1 MPKNIGKPVDTNNPL
16 ARAAARTANKA
27 SRKMDSSLNFEDYL
41 SMMVA
46 QLKNQDMYN
55 NTDTSQMTQQM
66 ASYSM
71 VTAAKEIMQSH
82 TRSYAAS
89 LIGQNVT
96 ASYTDKTGKK
106 VTNTGTITGMSFYE
120 NTPLVY
126 VNGEPYN
133 ISEITVIGKT
143 HADKA
148 AKPVKN
154 SDTEPKAENSTDN
167 TIEKKNS

>member
-1 MPKNIGKPVDTNNPL
+1 MAKNISKPVDANNPL
-16 ARAAARTANKA
+16 ANAAHRTANKT
-27 SRKMDSSLNFEDYL
+27 SKKMESSLNFEDYL

-71 VTAAKEIMQSH
+71 VTAAKEIMQYH

-96 ASYTDKTGKK
+96 ASYTDKSGHKI
-106 VTNTGTITGMSFYE
+106 TNKGTITGMSFYE
-120 NTPLVY
+120 DTPLVY

-133 ISEITVIGKT
+133 ISEITVIGRT
-143 HADKA
+143 GEKA
-148 AKPVKN
+148 KATTD
-154 SDTEPKAENSTDN
+154 STEASAGSENKN
-167 TIEKKNS
+167 TINESNS

>member
-1 MPKNIGKPVDTNNPL
+1 
-16 ARAAARTANKA
+16 
-27 SRKMDSSLNFEDYL
+27 
-41 SMMVA
+41 MMVA

-71 VTAAKEIMQSH
+71 VTAAKEIMQYH

-96 ASYTDKTGKK
+96 ASYTDKSGHKI
-106 VTNTGTITGMSFYE
+106 TNTGTITGMSFYE
-120 NTPLVY
+120 DTPLVY

-133 ISEITVIGKT
+133 ISEITVIGRT
-143 HADKA
+143 GEKA
-148 AKPVKN
+148 KATTD
-154 SDTEPKAENSTDN
+154 STEASAGSENKN
-167 TIEKKNS
+167 TINESNS